1 MHHLSSRRGVQF
13 IIWSKQVGNKVNW
26 WWTHFYCAWIPF
38 IKWKVQLQH
47 HSNIN
52 KDKIGKYIFTNDHNS
67 TKALPSLDSSCFFLE
82 MIKSGVLPSFS
93 SPTIWEKSSTFYTCI
108 ASRRLSLSDQQWTPD
123 EHLDVIKI
131 VRFSSKAL
139 WPFYVLW
146 SRSTAGV
153 AKTASSATFQHFCIG
168 IKMRIPWI
176 L

>member
-1 MHHLSSRRGVQF
+1 MITIQQKLFRLL
-13 IIWSKQVGNKVNW
+13 I
-26 WWTHFYCAWIPF
+26 
-38 IKWKVQLQH
+38 
-47 HSNIN
+47 
-52 KDKIGKYIFTNDHNS
+52 
-67 TKALPSLDSSCFFLE
+67 SCVFLE

-146 SRSTAGV
+146 SRGTAGV
-153 AKTASSATFQHFCIG
+153 AKTAWSVTFQHFCVGTKLEDILDLIDLSSFKNALQ
-168 IKMRIPWI
+168 IKITEGKYSREGPRRSRKERLPELTPFPFLDLCKI
-176 L
+176 LKSFIFLH